1 MPRKQQNQNNQ
12 NQQNQQQGG
21 MTTSAWGV
29 KTYGDMGQ
37 QSAAPGSNVIAIK
50 GGDPVLVDNGQTGE
64 TPVTGAGIIDSLFG
78 SQQKNGSV
86 TTGGNL
92 GALLSTEVLTPIV
105 LTVASNQVANRL
117 GKTRK
122 TRGGDMTTIA
132 VPALLV
138 LANNQAHKLVGKNK
152 SVKGGRRGRKTQKK

>member
-1 MPRKQQNQNNQ
+1 
-12 NQQNQQQGG
+12 

-50 GGDPVLVDNGQTGE
+50 GGNGDGNNSQTSAVQN
-64 TPVTGAGIIDSLFG
+64 PVTILSGLLGNKQPNPI
-78 SQQKNGSV
+78 Q
-86 TTGGNL
+86 GGNL

-105 LTVASNQVANRL
+105 LTVASNQVAKRL